1 MKFGLHKALSKCGKG
16 QDALMGHLGAWSGIN
31 ISYPS
36 LLSTAP
42 LGNRYS
48 LLLLSQNTALEY
60 VWASVYVFLRGHRPS
75 TFADDNPIKHLLAA
89 PWPPPAPDCT
99 AERETTFGAALPV
112 SPVTLPWAS
121 TRFVLLS
128 SVQSFS
134 HVWLCYPLDSSH
146 PSLPVHHQLSEF
158 TQTHVHWVGD
168 AIQPSHPLSTPS
180 PPAFNLSQHQGLFQW
195 VSSSHQV
202 AKVLEFQLQHQ
213 SFQWIYRTD
222 FL

>member
-1 MKFGLHKALSKCGKG
+1 MRERAGCPDGTSWRLVWDQHFLS
-16 QDALMGHLGAWSGIN
+16 L
-31 ISYPS
+31 S
-36 LLSTAP
+36 LKHCSSWKQILVA
-42 LGNRYS
+42 S
-48 LLLLSQNTALEY
+48 LVTEYCPRVCAY

-134 HVWLCYPLDSSH
+134 HVWLCYPLDSSP

-168 AIQPSHPLSTPS
+168 AIQPSQPLSYPS
-180 PPAFNLSQHQGLFQW
+180 PPAFNPSQHQGLFQW
-195 VSSSHQV
+195 VSYSHQV